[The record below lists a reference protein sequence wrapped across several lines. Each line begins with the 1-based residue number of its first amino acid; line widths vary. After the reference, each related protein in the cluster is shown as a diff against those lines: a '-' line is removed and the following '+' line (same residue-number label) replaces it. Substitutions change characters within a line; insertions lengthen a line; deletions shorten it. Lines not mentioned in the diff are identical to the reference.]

1 MNIKETR
8 WIKFLGGKNILFT
21 LSILF
26 LLGLTLLL
34 YSELNFIFGPI
45 FRMIAAVLTP
55 LIISFILYY
64 LVSPLVD
71 FLEEK
76 GVPRLVAI
84 IGMYL
89 FILGLIVLLLLWLI
103 PVLQDQLESLINGL
117 PMLFD
122 QAQEF
127 LTGIVGNFLTTDNQR
142 DIFQQ
147 GLDYFGDIESNLMNY
162 VTEGFSGIGTFI
174 MSVTNIVL
182 MLFLVPIILF
192 FLLKDGSS
200 FYQSFMEKVPPKHRY
215 NVTSILSAI
224 DSQVGNYV
232 KGQILIALINGVMMF
247 IGFSLIG
254 LNYSGLLAVL
264 GGVLSFIPYL
274 GPTLTFLPAVFVAI
288 GASFFMVVKLVIV
301 WIVIQFVEGNLIE
314 PNVMGHRL
322 NVHPITIIFVLLIMG
337 ELLGVVGMLIGVPLY
352 AVIRVLFNFVFM
364 QFQQRYNKYYATEA
378 GPYSVQT
385 LSEIYDLDN
394 ETNKVQQND

>member
-34 YSELNFIFGPI
+34 YSELTFIFGPI

-200 FYQSFMEKVPPKHRY
+200 FYQSFMEKAPPKYRY

-274 GPTLTFLPAVFVAI
+274 GPTLTFLPAVFIAI

-378 GPYSVQT
+378 GAYSVQT
-385 LSEIYDLDN
+385 LSEIYDLDH
-394 ETNKVQQND
+394 EMNKVQEND

>member
-142 DIFQQ
+142 
-147 GLDYFGDIESNLMNY
+147 L
-162 VTEGFSGIGTFI
+162 
-174 MSVTNIVL
+174 
-182 MLFLVPIILF
+182 
-192 FLLKDGSS
+192 
-200 FYQSFMEKVPPKHRY
+200 
-215 NVTSILSAI
+215 
-224 DSQVGNYV
+224 
-232 KGQILIALINGVMMF
+232 
-247 IGFSLIG
+247 SLIH
-254 LNYSGLLAVL
+254 
-264 GGVLSFIPYL
+264 I
-274 GPTLTFLPAVFVAI
+274 
-288 GASFFMVVKLVIV
+288 
-301 WIVIQFVEGNLIE
+301 
-314 PNVMGHRL
+314 
-322 NVHPITIIFVLLIMG
+322 
-337 ELLGVVGMLIGVPLY
+337 
-352 AVIRVLFNFVFM
+352 
-364 QFQQRYNKYYATEA
+364 
-378 GPYSVQT
+378 
-385 LSEIYDLDN
+385 
-394 ETNKVQQND
+394 

>member
-1 MNIKETR
+1 MDKV
-8 WIKFLGGKNILFT
+8 LGWKNILFT

-34 YSELNFIFGPI
+34 YSELNFIFSPI

-55 LIISFILYY
+55 LIISLILYY

-103 PVLQDQLESLINGL
+103 PMLQDQLESLINGL

-192 FLLKDGSS
+192 FLLKDGSN
-200 FYQSFMEKVPPKHRY
+200 FYQSFMEK
-215 NVTSILSAI
+215 
-224 DSQVGNYV
+224 
-232 KGQILIALINGVMMF
+232 
-247 IGFSLIG
+247 
-254 LNYSGLLAVL
+254 
-264 GGVLSFIPYL
+264 YL
-274 GPTLTFLPAVFVAI
+274 QNT
-288 GASFFMVVKLVIV
+288 VI
-301 WIVIQFVEGNLIE
+301 
-314 PNVMGHRL
+314 M
-322 NVHPITIIFVLLIMG
+322 
-337 ELLGVVGMLIGVPLY
+337 
-352 AVIRVLFNFVFM
+352 
-364 QFQQRYNKYYATEA
+364 
-378 GPYSVQT
+378 
-385 LSEIYDLDN
+385 
-394 ETNKVQQND
+394 